1 MIFFFI
7 SVATFL
13 VQCSAD
19 ASLPANLKTVFF
31 VESDFRAAA
40 YTQDRFTPGGGILS
54 IP

>member
-19 ASLPANLKTVFF
+19 ASHQP
-31 VESDFRAAA
+31 AA
-40 YTQDRFTPGGGILS
+40 YAQDRFTPGGGILS